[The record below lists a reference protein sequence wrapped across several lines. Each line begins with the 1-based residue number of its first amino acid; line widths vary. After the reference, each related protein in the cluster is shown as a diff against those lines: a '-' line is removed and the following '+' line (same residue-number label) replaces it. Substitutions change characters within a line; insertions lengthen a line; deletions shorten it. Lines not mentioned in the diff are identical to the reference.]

1 MPERLTFDSE
11 PIIAYFLGE
20 PGGKIVRDYLTKI
33 QKKEIAGFISVI
45 NITEVYYILCRMNPS
60 LADESC
66 RVLRQFGLTVIPIE
80 DDDLWCYAAKIK
92 AEHSLSLADAFAVA
106 TAEKQK
112 STLVI
117 GSDKEFNG
125 LPTKLLRM
133 RG

>member
-1 MPERLTFDSE
+1 MSDRLTFDSE

-45 NITEVYYILCRMNPS
+45 NLAEVYYILYRMNPS
-60 LADESC
+60 VADESC
-66 RVLRQFGLTVIPIE
+66 RVLRQFGLTVLPIE
-80 DDDLWCYAAKIK
+80 DDDLMRNAAKIK
-92 AEHSLSLADAFAVA
+92 ATHALSLADAFAVA

-125 LPTKLLRM
+125 LATKLLRI

>member
-1 MPERLTFDSE
+1 MSDRLTFDSE

-45 NITEVYYILCRMNPS
+45 NLAEVYYILYRMNPP
-60 LADESC
+60 LAEESC
-66 RVLRQFGLTVIPIE
+66 HILNQFGLTIMPIE
-80 DDDLWCYAAKIK
+80 DDYLMRNAAKIK
-92 AEHSLSLADAFAVA
+92 ATHSLSLADAFAVA

-125 LPTKLLRM
+125 LSTKLLRI
-133 RG
+133 RS

>member
-1 MPERLTFDSE
+1 MSDRLTFDSE

-33 QKKEIAGFISVI
+33 LKKEIAGFISVI
-45 NITEVYYILCRMNPS
+45 NLAEVYYILYRMNPP
-60 LADESC
+60 LAEESC
-66 RVLRQFGLTVIPIE
+66 RVLNQFGLTVMPIE
-80 DDDLWCYAAKIK
+80 DDDLMRNAAKIK
-92 AEHSLSLADAFAVA
+92 ATHSLSLADAFAVA

-125 LPTKLLRM
+125 LTTNLFKI

>member
-1 MPERLTFDSE
+1 MSDRLTFDSE
-11 PIIAYFLGE
+11 PLIAYFLGE

-45 NITEVYYILCRMNPS
+45 NLAEVYYILYRMNPP
-60 LADESC
+60 LAEESC
-66 RVLRQFGLTVIPIE
+66 RVLNQFGLTIMPIE
-80 DDDLWCYAAKIK
+80 DDDLMRNAAKIK
-92 AEHSLSLADAFAVA
+92 ATHSLSLADAFAVA

-125 LPTKLLRM
+125 LATKLLRI